1 MQKANPENLSRPK
14 HADVQRD
21 SMDDIREMQSTP
33 EANNG
38 SEMRYRDVNR
48 DRALGEADRTGRHFD
63 GEPQNEATEA
73 SKDHE
78 AD

>member
-1 MQKANPENLSRPK
+1 MRKAKPENLDRPK
-14 HADVQRD
+14 HAAVQRD
-21 SMDDIREMQSTP
+21 SMEDIKEMQSSP
-33 EANNG
+33 SSQN
-38 SEMRYRDVNR
+38 SDFRYRDANR

-63 GEPQNEATEA
+63 EEEEREETET